1 MTQPQPTPQPFEAPK
16 SSLNPI
22 LKTILWIVGILGGII
37 ILGLLL
43 EDPYPK
49 SRDEMVQFA
58 TNKCWKYE
66 EIEINALEYD
76 GKAISKP
83 SSDLR
88 HTIKNI
94 ATGSND
100 DLVWQS
106 VENSLAKLIS
116 DNSAFLFFRQLPS
129 GGFTYYSQY
138 TNKDVQ
144 RPTYQYGDIDIQDI
158 DGKYQFDLKNISDD
172 FTFEDELVEEPGVV
186 TESDQVKIVGLS
198 NDMLR
203 IEETIKGTI
212 DGTSYSMTTTIK
224 FKVISDSFLDTKN
237 LKRIIE
243 NSGL

>member
-1 MTQPQPTPQPFEAPK
+1 MTQSQSHNHPINAPK
-16 SSLNPI
+16 TGLHPI
-22 LKTILWIVGILGGII
+22 LKTVLWIIGIFGVLLII
-37 ILGLLL
+37 GFLN

-66 EIEINALEYD
+66 EIEINALEFD
-76 GKAISKP
+76 GKAIAKP

-100 DLVWQS
+100 DLAWQS

-129 GGFTYYSQY
+129 GGFTYYNQY

-158 DGKYQFDLKNISDD
+158 DGKYQFHLKNISDD
-172 FTFEDELVEEPGVV
+172 FTFEDELVESGVV
-186 TESDQVKIVGLS
+186 TESHQAKIVGLS

-203 IEETIKGTI
+203 IEETFKGTI
-212 DGTSYSMTTTIK
+212 DGTSFSMTTTIK
-224 FKVISDSFLDTKN
+224 YKVISDSFLDTKN

>member
-1 MTQPQPTPQPFEAPK
+1 MTKSLTNPQHIDPPK
-16 SSLNPI
+16 NGLNPI
-22 LKTILWIVGILGGII
+22 LKTVLWIIGILGGII
-37 ILGLLL
+37 IMGLLL
-43 EDPYPK
+43 EDPYPS

-83 SSDLR
+83 SSDIR
-88 HTIKNI
+88 STIRKA

-100 DLVWQS
+100 DLAWQA

-116 DNSAFLFFRQLPS
+116 DNSAFLFFRQLPA
-129 GGFTYYSQY
+129 GGLTYYSQF
-138 TNKDVQ
+138 TNKDIQ
-144 RPTYQYGDIDIQDI
+144 RPTYQYGDINIQEI
-158 DGKYQFDLKNISDD
+158 DGKYHFDLKNISEDY
-172 FTFEDELVEEPGVV
+172 TFEDEVVESGVV
-186 TESDQVKIVGLS
+186 SESHQAKIVGLS

-203 IEETIKGTI
+203 IEESFKGTI
-212 DGTSYSMTTTIK
+212 DGTSFSMTTTTK
-224 FKVISDSFLDTKN
+224 YKVISDSFLDTKN

>member
-1 MTQPQPTPQPFEAPK
+1 MTHPQPIPQPFEAPQ
-16 SSLNPI
+16 SGLNPI
-22 LKTILWIVGILGGII
+22 LKTILWLIGILGGII
-37 ILGLLL
+37 IMGLLL

-83 SSDLR
+83 SSDIR
-88 HTIKNI
+88 STIRKA

-100 DLVWQS
+100 DLAWEA
-106 VENSLAKLIS
+106 VENSLAKIIS
-116 DNSAFLFFRQLPS
+116 DNSAFIFYRQLPS
-129 GGFTYYSQY
+129 GELMYYSQY
-138 TNKDVQ
+138 TNKDIQ
-144 RPTYQYGDIDIQDI
+144 KLTYQYGNINIQDI
-158 DGKYQFDLKNISDD
+158 DGKYQYDLKNISEEY
-172 FTFEDELVEEPGVV
+172 TFDDELVESGVV
-186 TESDQVKIVGLS
+186 TEIEQAKIVGLS

-203 IEETIKGTI
+203 VEGTFKGTV
-212 DGTSYSMTTTIK
+212 DGGGSFSIKTTTK

>member
-1 MTQPQPTPQPFEAPK
+1 MTQPQPTPPPFEAPK
-16 SSLNPI
+16 SGLNPI
-22 LKTILWIVGILGGII
+22 LKTILWLVGIFGVLLII
-37 ILGLLL
+37 GLLN
-43 EDPYPK
+43 EDPYPS

-83 SSDLR
+83 SSDIR
-88 HTIKNI
+88 HTIKNL

-100 DLVWQS
+100 DLAWEA

-116 DNSAFLFFRQLPS
+116 DNSAFLFFRQLPA
-129 GGFTYYSQY
+129 GGLTYYSQF
-138 TNKDVQ
+138 TNKDIQ
-144 RPTYQYGDIDIQDI
+144 RPTYQYGDINIQDI
-158 DGKYQFDLKNISDD
+158 DGKYQYDLKNISEDY
-172 FTFEDELVEEPGVV
+172 TFEDEVVESGVV
-186 TESDQVKIVGLS
+186 TESHQAKIVGLS

-203 IEETIKGTI
+203 IEETFKGTI
-212 DGTSYSMTTTIK
+212 DGTSFSMTTTIK
-224 FKVISDSFLDTKN
+224 YKVISDSFLDTKN

>member
-1 MTQPQPTPQPFEAPK
+1 MTQSQSHNHPINAPK
-16 SSLNPI
+16 TGLNPI
-22 LKTILWIVGILGGII
+22 LKTVLWIIGIFGVLLII
-37 ILGLLL
+37 GFLN

-66 EIEINALEYD
+66 EIEINALEFD

-100 DLVWQS
+100 DLAWQS

-172 FTFEDELVEEPGVV
+172 FTFEDELVESGVV
-186 TESDQVKIVGLS
+186 TEYHQAKIVGLS

-203 IEETIKGTI
+203 LEETFKGTI
-212 DGTSYSMTTTIK
+212 DGTSFSMTTTIK
-224 FKVISDSFLDTKN
+224 YKVISDSFLDTKN

>member
-1 MTQPQPTPQPFEAPK
+1 MTQPQPTPQPFDAPK
-16 SSLNPI
+16 NGLHPI
-22 LKTILWIVGILGGII
+22 LKTVLWIIGILGGII
-37 ILGLLL
+37 IMGLLL
-43 EDPYPK
+43 EDPYPS

-83 SSDLR
+83 SSDIR
-88 HTIKNI
+88 STIRKA

-100 DLVWQS
+100 DLAWQA

-116 DNSAFLFFRQLPS
+116 DNSAFLFFRQLPA
-129 GGFTYYSQY
+129 GGLTYYSQF
-138 TNKDVQ
+138 TNKDIQ
-144 RPTYQYGDIDIQDI
+144 RPTYQYGDINIQDI
-158 DGKYQFDLKNISDD
+158 DGKYHFDLKNISEDY
-172 FTFEDELVEEPGVV
+172 TFEDEVVESGVV
-186 TESDQVKIVGLS
+186 AESHQAKIVGLS

-203 IEETIKGTI
+203 IEESFKGTI
-212 DGTSYSMTTTIK
+212 DGTSFSMTTTTK
-224 FKVISDSFLDTKN
+224 YKVISDSFLDTKN

>member
-16 SSLNPI
+16 SGLHPI

-83 SSDLR
+83 SSDIR
-88 HTIKNI
+88 STIRKA

-100 DLVWQS
+100 DLAWQA

-116 DNSAFLFFRQLPS
+116 DNSAFLFFRQLPA
-129 GGFTYYSQY
+129 GGLTYYSQF
-138 TNKDVQ
+138 TNKDIQ
-144 RPTYQYGDIDIQDI
+144 RPTYQYGDINIQDI
-158 DGKYQFDLKNISDD
+158 DGKYHFDLKNISEDY
-172 FTFEDELVEEPGVV
+172 TFEDEVVESGVV
-186 TESDQVKIVGLS
+186 AESHQAKIVGLS

-203 IEETIKGTI
+203 IEESFKGTI
-212 DGTSYSMTTTIK
+212 DGTSFSMTTTTK
-224 FKVISDSFLDTKN
+224 YKVISDSFLDTKN

>member
-1 MTQPQPTPQPFEAPK
+1 MTQSQPTNQQPDLPK
-16 SSLNPI
+16 SGLHPI
-22 LKTILWIVGILGGII
+22 LKTVLWIIGILGGII
-37 ILGLLL
+37 FMGFLL
-43 EDPYPK
+43 EDPYPN

-66 EIEINALEYD
+66 EIEIKALEYD
-76 GKAISKP
+76 GKALSKP
-83 SSDLR
+83 SSDIR

-100 DLVWQS
+100 DLAWQS

-129 GGFTYYSQY
+129 GGFTYYSQF

-158 DGKYQFDLKNISDD
+158 DGKYHFDLKNISDD
-172 FTFEDELVEEPGVV
+172 YTFEDELVESGVV
-186 TESDQVKIVGLS
+186 TESHQAKIVGLS

-203 IEETIKGTI
+203 IEETFQGTV
-212 DGTSYSMTTTIK
+212 DGTSFSMTTTIK
-224 FKVISDSFLDTKN
+224 YKVISDSFLDTKN